1 MKLSILERIVL
12 QGLLP
17 QQGDYVTY
25 GLIKQIRTE
34 LSFTEKE
41 IKDFKINEVINTKGE
56 SRVTWDD
63 KTEKLKEFTFGEK
76 VTSIIVKALE
86 KVDKEGKIDN
96 NNVSLYEKFMVK

>member
-17 QQGDYVTY
+17 EKGDYVTY

-41 IKDFKINEVINTKGE
+41 IKEFKIQEVRDAKGNTQI
-56 SRVTWDD
+56 TWDD
-63 KTEKLKEFTFGEK
+63 KTAKLKEFTFGNK
-76 VTSIIVKALE
+76 ITSIIVKALE
-86 KVDKEGKIDN
+86 KIEKEGEINN
-96 NNVSLYEKFMVK
+96 NNVSLYEKFMIK